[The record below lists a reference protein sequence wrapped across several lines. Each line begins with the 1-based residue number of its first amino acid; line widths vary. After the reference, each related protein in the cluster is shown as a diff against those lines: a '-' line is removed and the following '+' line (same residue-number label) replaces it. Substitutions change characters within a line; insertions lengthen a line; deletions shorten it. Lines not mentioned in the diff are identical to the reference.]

1 MEENLKPRYS
11 FEAAKMLLFD
21 YATELFYHSEGISD
35 KELSNRIY
43 SVIDELDKMFVN
55 RKYYIISRKNNPI
68 TKKYIEENLKDAK
81 SFSNYEEAKKCWN
94 NYKTNDRYI
103 GIFYKTEDGY
113 WLQAHGLGKYEVE
126 LN

>member
-1 MEENLKPRYS
+1 MENNLKQRYS
-11 FEAAKMLLFD
+11 YKTAKMLLFD
-21 YATELFYHSEGISD
+21 YATELLYHTEGISN
-35 KELSNRIY
+35 KELSIRIY
-43 SVIDELDKMFVN
+43 SVIDELDKIFVE

-68 TKKYIEENLKDAK
+68 TKDYIEENLENAK
-81 SFSNYEEAKKCWN
+81 SFYNYEEAKECWN

-126 LN
+126 LS